1 MPPARGPLLRELL
14 ADLGGT
20 AGCKVLAEGMSA
32 RLGVDHSTRRV
43 RHIAK
48 SAPGRVLD
56 LGAGYLTLLPTVRR
70 PVVAFAVDLVLERG
84 NLLPVDALVDAI
96 LAEYPHGDRRAVR
109 AWLAQEP
116 GRLQVDRAGVRYLGP
131 RRA

>member
-1 MPPARGPLLRELL
+1 MSLPRGPLLRDLL
-14 ADLGGT
+14 AELGGT

-32 RLGVDHSTRRV
+32 RLGEELSTRRV

-56 LGAGYLTLLPTVRR
+56 LGAGYLTLLPTRRR
-70 PVVAFAVDLVLERG
+70 PVVAFAVDLILDHG
-84 NLLPVDALVDAI
+84 NRLGVDALVDAV

-116 GRLQVDRAGVRYLGP
+116 GRIQVDRDRVRYLGP